1 MTQQPTPDVARV
13 MMDMEAWGTQFSQ
26 DMMDRSVEH
35 TNNRAKR
42 IQVLLQLETTTFKD
56 NRASP
61 PLWRARRG

>member
-1 MTQQPTPDVARV
+1 